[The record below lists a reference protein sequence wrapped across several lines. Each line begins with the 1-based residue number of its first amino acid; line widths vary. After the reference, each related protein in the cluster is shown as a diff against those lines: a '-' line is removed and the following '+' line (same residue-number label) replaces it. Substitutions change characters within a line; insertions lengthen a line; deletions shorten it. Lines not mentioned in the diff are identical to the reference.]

1 MKQGKEGGGSRRPP
15 PTLAIN
21 VEETQDNQKPFS
33 LTSTGTFK
41 EGDLAINKKGLLI
54 KGESPK
60 TTASYYN
67 ADGTPGGAPRVGEGG
82 REDVAFSLN
91 DLQTLKVLGHGSGG
105 TVNKALHVPSKRVVA
120 LKVITLDIKESV
132 RKQIILEL
140 KTLYRNQSEYV
151 VSLYDAFYTEG
162 SIFIALEYM
171 DGGSLADLLKASGKV
186 SERVLANVTTQVLRG
201 LVYLH
206 KSLHLIHRDIK
217 PSNLLLNTKGKIKIA
232 DFGVSGQLAHTL
244 SQAQTWVGTVTYMS
258 PERISGKSYSYD
270 SDLWSLGLTLVECA
284 LGRYPYSADAAQP
297 GQPVSF
303 FELLDFIVA
312 SPAPQLPKDEF
323 SPEFCDFVEA
333 CLQKAPEERPTAAE
347 LLTHPFIKKYEK
359 DDIDMAAW
367 VQSLV

>member
-1 MKQGKEGGGSRRPP
+1 MKQGGRKLE
-15 PTLAIN
+15 IN
-21 VEETQDNQKPFS
+21 VPVNESHDANAKPFS

-60 TTASYYN
+60 TAPS
-67 ADGTPGGAPRVGEGG
+67 DGPRVGDGA
-82 REDVAFSLN
+82 REDVLFQLA
-91 DLQTLKVLGHGSGG
+91 DLQVIKLLGHGSGG
-105 TVNKALHVPSKRVVA
+105 MVQKAHHVPSKRVVA
-120 LKVITLDIKESV
+120 LKVITLDVKESV

-140 KTLYRNQSEYV
+140 KTLYRNQSEYI

-171 DGGSLADLLKASGKV
+171 DGGSLADLLKASGKIE
-186 SERVLANVTTQVLRG
+186 ERVLANVTTQVLRG

-217 PSNLLLNTKGKIKIA
+217 PSNLLLNTKGKVKIA

-244 SQAQTWVGTVTYMS
+244 SQAVTWVGTVTYMS

-284 LGRYPYSADAAQP
+284 LGRYPYSANANSAQT

-303 FELLDFIVA
+303 FELLDFIVQ
-312 SPAPQLPKDEF
+312 SPAPTLAANEF
-323 SPEFCDFVEA
+323 SPEFCSFVED
-333 CLQKAPEERPTAAE
+333 CLQKAPEERPSASE
-347 LLTHPFIKKYEK
+347 LLTHPFIKKYQN
-359 DDIDMAAW
+359 DNLDMAEW
-367 VQSLV
+367 VGSLVDSS

>member
-1 MKQGKEGGGSRRPP
+1 MSKRGAPALDIAIPVTGSHD
-15 PTLAIN
+15 A
-21 VEETQDNQKPFS
+21 NQKPFS

-41 EGDLAINKKGLLI
+41 EGDFVINARGLFI
-54 KGESPK
+54 
-60 TTASYYN
+60 N
-67 ADGTPGGAPRVGEGG
+67 GTPKNVNDGPTKMGDGA
-82 REDVAFSLN
+82 REDIAFSLQ
-91 DLQTLKVLGHGSGG
+91 DLQVIKVLGHGSGG
-105 TVNKALHVPSKRVVA
+105 VVQKALHVPSKRVVA
-120 LKVITLDIKESV
+120 LKIITLDVKESV

-171 DGGSLADLLKASGKV
+171 DGGSLTDLLKASGKIE
-186 SERVLANVTTQVLRG
+186 ERVLANVTTQVLKG

-217 PSNLLLNTKGKIKIA
+217 TSNLLLNTKGKVKIA

-244 SQAQTWVGTVTYMS
+244 SKAVTWVGTVTYMS

-284 LGRYPYSADAAQP
+284 LGRYPYSADANAQT

-303 FELLDFIVA
+303 FELLDFVVQ
-312 SPAPQLPKDEF
+312 SPAPTLPAGTF
-323 SPEFCDFVEA
+323 SAEFCSFVES
-333 CLQKAPEERPTAAE
+333 CLQKAPEERPSAAE
-347 LLTHPFIKKYEK
+347 LLNHPFIKKYEN
-359 DDIDMAAW
+359 DNIDMAEW
-367 VQSLV
+367 VTTLAGN

>member
-1 MKQGKEGGGSRRPP
+1 MSKQTPGKERRGPA
-15 PTLAIN
+15 LEIN
-21 VEETQDNQKPFS
+21 VPNEALEGKAPFS
-33 LTSTGTFK
+33 LTATGTFK

-60 TTASYYN
+60 TTPS
-67 ADGTPGGAPRVGEGG
+67 DGAREVGDRA
-82 REDVAFSLN
+82 REEISFSLN
-91 DLQTLKVLGHGSGG
+91 DLQVIKALGHGSGG
-105 TVNKALHVPSKRVVA
+105 TVQKALHTPTGTTLA
-120 LKVITLDIKESV
+120 LKVITLDVKESI

-171 DGGSLADLLKASGKV
+171 NGGSLADLLKASGTI

-206 KSLHLIHRDIK
+206 KTLHLIHRDIK
-217 PSNLLLNTKGKIKIA
+217 TSNLLLNTKGKVKIA

-244 SQAQTWVGTVTYMS
+244 SQAVTWVGTVTYMS

-284 LGRYPYSADAAQP
+284 LGRYPYSTDATKN
-297 GQPVSF
+297 GQPLSF
-303 FELLDFIVA
+303 FELLDFIVQA
-312 SPAPQLPKDEF
+312 PAPQVGSDQF
-323 SPEFCDFVEA
+323 SPEFCDFVQS
-333 CLQKAPEERPTAAE
+333 CLQKAPEERPTSTE
-347 LLTHPFIKKYEK
+347 LLSHPFITKYK
-359 DDIDMAAW
+359 PDDIDMAAW
-367 VQSLV
+367 VQGLVD